1 MKPDKSVIPKYWLG
15 KDKLKI
21 SCKEKIK
28 VLNNNIDEL
37 QEMISDIYDEAI
49 LIGIDEK
56 QLKEV
61 LIKIVKNIKNN
72 LKMFKSI
79 LFLFFIIF
87 FSEKYLLKTLLLL
100 ELLIEL
106 QEDLLN

>member
-61 LIKIVKNIKNN
+61 GVKIIYFPYTKKTSSTLIND
-72 LKMFKSI
+72 I
-79 LFLFFIIF
+79 LNKER
-87 FSEKYLLKTLLLL
+87 SK
-100 ELLIEL
+100 
-106 QEDLLN
+106 